1 MHLPDRLYL
10 GDETWIHVGE
20 TGFPTANTEYEPSI
34 RDDISEMLPFATDQT
49 ENSLSE
55 NYNADSSC
63 SQPGNHFQTGR
74 SRCLGNLDFG
84 TSFWILQFPRL
95 TCSLEG

>member
-1 MHLPDRLYL
+1 MDLPDRLDL

-20 TGFPTANTEYEPSI
+20 TGFPTANTEYEPLI

-49 ENSLSE
+49 ESSLSE
-55 NYNADSSC
+55 ITMQISSY
-63 SQPGNHFQTGR
+63 SRPGNHFQTGR

-84 TSFWILQFPRL
+84 TSFWILQFLRL
-95 TCSLEG
+95 TCSLEE